1 MANVIASGT
10 SVVNGTIKRNNFLI
24 GVNTSVQ
31 YGPTSATTFW
41 NGIVPATSGYTV
53 YAQKTVNG
61 PSIRTAANDAELIT
75 IAKQYGG
82 TNITTIYD
90 ALSYFNGQS
99 NFLVTN
105 IDYPSIITSGL
116 TLLYDA
122 GYIPSYPT
130 TGTTCNDLIG
140 TNNGSLLSGATY
152 SSSSGSTFV
161 FNGTSSYI
169 SLLNNTTKNFTIG
182 CWIRT
187 TATSLTGTNAWE
199 GNGIVYGDV
208 PGTFNDFVLAIL
220 NNRASWF
227 TGNPDSSINGT
238 TTINTGAWF
247 YLTVTKNGD
256 ASTKQLYVNGVSEAS
271 GSSNANIL
279 NANPNIAIGGN
290 VGDTKM
296 FNGNIA
302 NLQTYN
308 RVLSSTEILQNYNA
322 QKSRFGL

>member
-1 MANVIASGT
+1 MANVIKSATTIS
-10 SVVNGTIKRNNFLI
+10 NGTIKRNNFLI
-24 GVNTSVQ
+24 GIDSSTVF
-31 YGPTSATTFW
+31 GPTSSTNFW
-41 NGIVPATSGYTV
+41 AGVVPPSSGYTV
-53 YAQKTVNG
+53 YEQKSQQG
-61 PSIRTAANDAELIT
+61 PSIRVAQNDSELIT

-90 ALSYFNGQS
+90 ALNYFNGSS
-99 NFLVTN
+99 NYLVTN
-105 IDYPSIITSGL
+105 IDYPSIVTSGL

-122 GYIPSYPT
+122 GYIPSYPR

-140 TNNGSLLSGATY
+140 TNNGSLLSGTTY

-161 FNGTSSYI
+161 FNGVNNYI
-169 SLLNNTTKNFTIG
+169 SLSNTTTKNFTIG

-187 TATSLTGTNAWE
+187 TATSLTGSNAWE
-199 GNGIVYGDV
+199 GNGIVYADV

-220 NNRASWF
+220 NNKASWF
-227 TGNPDSSINGT
+227 TGNPDTSINGT

-256 ASTKQLYVNGVSEAS
+256 VSTKQLYVNGTSEAS

-279 NANPNIAIGGN
+279 NANPNISIGGN
-290 VGDTKM
+290 TNDTRM

-302 NLQTYN
+302 NVQIYN
-308 RVLSSTEILQNYNA
+308 RILSSTEILQNFNA
-322 QKSRFGL
+322 QKTRFGL